1 MVFQVSVQNERVWE
15 NPRAAITA
23 NNWSRP
29 RDRDFGFGFEI
40 GPIRQEVSGLAGLE
54 GQDNLDLTSFCAAAV
69 VVVKVVDV
77 VVVVKVVDVVVVVV
91 VVVGQNFPP
100 KKQKIS
106 M

>member
-69 VVVKVVDV
+69 VVVVKAVDLV
-77 VVVVKVVDVVVVVV
+77 VVVVDVI
-91 VVVGQNFPP
+91 VVGQNFPP
-100 KKQKIS
+100 KQQKVS

>member
-1 MVFQVSVQNERVWE
+1 M
-15 NPRAAITA
+15 
-23 NNWSRP
+23 
-29 RDRDFGFGFEI
+29 
-40 GPIRQEVSGLAGLE
+40 AGLE

-100 KKQKIS
+100 KQQKIS